1 LPLIAAPQPFAELL
15 GVVASHGQLDEKAQG
30 WRARSPQ
37 FLTFH
42 ERTSVV
48 VKSVHNSV
56 ELFPSGGDMKRI
68 DLLKQ
73 ISFGVQVAED
83 EVNEI
88 ASYFVETNQWAK
100 VAKGEIDIIRGE
112 KGSGKSAIYS
122 LLMTKVDTFFD
133 QGLLLVAAENP
144 RGATV
149 FKDLV
154 ADPPTTENE
163 FIALWKLYALALIA
177 QQLREY
183 EVRGPKAEKVYAALE
198 GAQLLEREFSLRGL
212 LRSAHKYARRIV
224 AAEQIEGGL
233 TLDPVTQM
241 PTGVT
246 GKIVLKEPSAEL
258 KAKGVASIETLFATL
273 NEVLEAEKL
282 KVWILLDRLDVAFV
296 DNHELEAN
304 ALRALIRAYA
314 DIRNLGQVSLK
325 IFLREDIWK
334 RITEQGL
341 REASHLIRYVILDWP
356 QPNLLNLIMRRLLKN
371 EALVKELQ
379 IDAAAILQDT
389 AAQEELFYRAFP
401 KQVEQGPQKA
411 PTFKWLI
418 TRCADGTGKTAPR
431 EVIHLLNCILDEEI
445 KRLENGGVPAPDH
458 QLFDRSVFKTA
469 LPTVSGAR
477 LNQYLYAEY
486 PSERPFIAKLEGQ
499 KAEQTPD
506 SLADLWAL
514 PRDRAISKAKTLVD
528 LGFFEERGTRDEPT
542 FWVPFLY
549 RDALNLVQGKA
560 DADD

>member
-1 LPLIAAPQPFAELL
+1 
-15 GVVASHGQLDEKAQG
+15 
-30 WRARSPQ
+30 
-37 FLTFH
+37 
-42 ERTSVV
+42 
-48 VKSVHNSV
+48 
-56 ELFPSGGDMKRI
+56 MKRV

-73 ISFGVQVAED
+73 MSFGIQVAED

-88 ASYFVETNQWAK
+88 ASYFVETHQWAR
-100 VAKGEIDIIRGE
+100 VAKGEIDIVRGE
-112 KGSGKSAIYS
+112 KGAGKSAIYS
-122 LLMTKVDTFFD
+122 LLMTKIDTFFD
-133 QGLLLVAAENP
+133 QGILLVAAENP

-154 ADPPTTENE
+154 ANPPTTENE
-163 FIALWKLYALALIA
+163 FIALWKLYALAIIA

-183 EVRGPKAEKVYAALE
+183 DVRGAKVEKIYAALE
-198 GAQLLEREFSLRGL
+198 GAKLLEREFSLRGL
-212 LRSAHKYARRIV
+212 LRSVHDYARRLV

-233 TLDPVTQM
+233 TIDPATQM
-241 PTGVT
+241 PTGIT
-246 GKIVLKEPSAEL
+246 GKIVLKEPSADL
-258 KAKGVASIETLFATL
+258 KASGFASIDDLFSIL
-273 NEVLEAEKL
+273 NDVLEGEKL
-282 KVWILLDRLDVAFV
+282 KVWLLLDRLDVAFV
-296 DNHELEAN
+296 ENHALEAN
-304 ALRALIRAYA
+304 ALRALMRAYA
-314 DIRNLGQVSLK
+314 DIRNLGQISLK

-356 QPNLLNLIMRRLLKN
+356 QPALLNLIMRRLLKN
-371 EALVKELQ
+371 DALVNEFQ
-379 IDAAAILQDT
+379 IDSAAVLQDAT
-389 AAQEELFYRAFP
+389 AQEELFYRFFP

-445 KRLENGGVPAPDH
+445 RRLENGGTTAPND
-458 QLFDRSVFKTA
+458 QLFDRSVFKLA

-486 PSERPFIAKLEGQ
+486 PSERPFISLLDGQ

-506 SLADLWAL
+506 SLAVLWSVL
-514 PRDRAISKAKTLVD
+514 RDDAISRAKKLVE
-528 LGFFEERGTRDEPT
+528 LGFFEERGTKAEPT
-542 FWVPFLY
+542 YWVPFLY

-560 DADD
+560 EADD

>member
-1 LPLIAAPQPFAELL
+1 
-15 GVVASHGQLDEKAQG
+15 
-30 WRARSPQ
+30 
-37 FLTFH
+37 
-42 ERTSVV
+42 
-48 VKSVHNSV
+48 
-56 ELFPSGGDMKRI
+56 MKRI

-73 ISFGVQVAED
+73 MSFGVQVAED

-112 KGSGKSAIYS
+112 KGAGKSAIYS
-122 LLMTKVDTFFD
+122 LLMTKTGTFFD
-133 QGLLLVAAENP
+133 QGILLVAAENP

-163 FIALWKLYALALIA
+163 FIALWKLYALAIIA
-177 QQLREY
+177 QQFREY
-183 EVRGPKAEKVYAALE
+183 DVRGAKVEKVYAALE
-198 GAQLLEREFSLRGL
+198 GAKLLEREFTLKGL
-212 LRSAHKYARRIV
+212 LRSVHEYARRIV

-233 TLDPVTQM
+233 TIDPATQM
-241 PTGVT
+241 PTGIT
-246 GKIVLKEPSAEL
+246 GKIVLKEPSSDL
-258 KAKGVASIETLFATL
+258 KANGFASIDNLLSTL
-273 NEVLEAEKL
+273 NEVLEEEKL
-282 KVWILLDRLDVAFV
+282 KVWVLLDRLDVAFV

-356 QPNLLNLIMRRLLKN
+356 QPALLNLIMRRLLKN
-371 EALVKELQ
+371 DALVKEFQINVGAVLQ
-379 IDAAAILQDT
+379 DAAA
-389 AAQEELFYRAFP
+389 QEALFYRFFP

-411 PTFKWLI
+411 STFKWLI

-431 EVIHLLNCILDEEI
+431 EVIHLLNCIRDDEI
-445 KRLENGGVPAPDH
+445 RRLENGGAATPDD
-458 QLFDRSVFKTA
+458 QLFDRSVFKIA

-486 PSERPFIAKLEGQ
+486 PSERPFISKLEGQ
-499 KAEQTPD
+499 KAEQTPE
-506 SLADLWAL
+506 SLAALWSL
-514 PRDRAISKAKTLVD
+514 QRDNAIAEAKKLVE
-528 LGFFEERGTRDEPT
+528 LGFFEQRGTREEPT
-542 FWVPFLY
+542 YWVPFLY